1 MCTLVVLFFSCS
13 NDETLSTKESSG
25 NAPISEQSEQ
35 QKEYTA
41 VPNTTDLE
49 PRYYVPSDY
58 DILNAPPASVIE
70 YLQQHRKDVDTIL
83 KELDIDVEEEI
94 GKYLQEEYES
104 TKDEIFSRVP

>member
-1 MCTLVVLFFSCS
+1 MCMLVVLFFSCS
-13 NDETLSTKESSG
+13 NDEKLSTEESGS
-25 NAPISEQSEQ
+25 NAPLSEQSEQ
-35 QKEYTA
+35 KEEYTA

-58 DILNAPPASVIE
+58 DILNAPPASVTE

-83 KELDIDVEEEI
+83 NELDIDVEEEI